1 MKKISIFLFS
11 ILILFSCSNDSKI
24 YSKYKDLST
33 GGVWDKED
41 EVFFKVQVKDIS
53 STYNLKFLFRH
64 LSEFA
69 YKDLNIKVTETS
81 PSKRE
86 SVSEYSLNLVD
97 ENGDYIGEEVMSV
110 IDCETIV
117 ESNKKFNEKG
127 VYIYKVEH
135 VMSVSSIGNANEL
148 GLTVEKNSQ
157 D

>member
-1 MKKISIFLFS
+1 M
-11 ILILFSCSNDSKI
+11 
-24 YSKYKDLST
+24 
-33 GGVWDKED
+33 
-41 EVFFKVQVKDIS
+41 
-53 STYNLKFLFRH
+53 
-64 LSEFA
+64 
-69 YKDLNIKVTETS
+69 
-81 PSKRE
+81 
-86 SVSEYSLNLVD
+86 NLVD

-135 VMSVSSIGNANEL
+135 VMSVSSIGNAIEL